1 MSKTDL
7 NKETLYEGV
16 KTLIESEASHI
27 HLSQQKLY
35 TLFSIG
41 FNYLLFR
48 STKEAG
54 HYIIRVEDS
63 YLLEKLQRK
72 SKDDTTRKFLQKLA
86 LPRKFK
92 YGGSTFHL
100 DFFNLSTWANT
111 NELPKEKV
119 KAALIVKNA
128 SKKPMGIEIHD
139 EEDEQTKILL
149 ASLPDDYYMSSLSEF
164 VPKTI
169 TIAFDE
175 VLDKTEEIR
184 FPFILE
190 EPKEKIASGV
200 KISSEVTFEDLKD

>member
-1 MSKTDL
+1 MSKNDL
-7 NKETLYEGV
+7 AKETLYEGV
-16 KTLIESEASHI
+16 KTLIESEAPHI
-27 HLSQQKLY
+27 HLPQQKLY

-72 SKDDTTRKFLQKLA
+72 SKDTTTRNFLQKLA

-92 YGGSTFHL
+92 YGGSVFHL

-111 NELPKEKV
+111 NELPKDKI

-128 SKKPMGIEIHD
+128 SKKPIGMDIAED
-139 EEDEQTKILL
+139 EDEQTKTLL
-149 ASLPDDYYMSSLSEF
+149 ANLPDDFYMSSLAEF

-175 VLDKTEEIR
+175 ILPGAQEIK
-184 FPFILE
+184 FPFIVD
-190 EPKEKIASGV
+190 EPKEKVASGV
-200 KISSEVTFEDLKD
+200 KISSDLNIDDF